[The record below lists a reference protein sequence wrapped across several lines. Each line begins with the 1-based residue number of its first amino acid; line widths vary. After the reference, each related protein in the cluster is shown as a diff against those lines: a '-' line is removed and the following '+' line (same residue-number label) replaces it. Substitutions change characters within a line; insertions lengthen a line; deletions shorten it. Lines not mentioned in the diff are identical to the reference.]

1 MKKAEVK
8 HIKTAE
14 IKYIR
19 FMNLFGRTIPV
30 GQLHDPYGKILL
42 GDGIDGASIAQM
54 LEYCDTHEIHITNAQ
69 EILNL
74 LVRTGG
80 FGA

>member
-1 MKKAEVK
+1 MKTV
-8 HIKTAE
+8 E

-30 GQLHDPYGKILL
+30 GQLYDAEGNILL
-42 GDGIDGASIAQM
+42 GGSADGASIAQM
-54 LEYCDTHEIHITNAQ
+54 LTYCETNNFQISNAQ
-69 EILNL
+69 EILNI

>member
-1 MKKAEVK
+1 M
-8 HIKTAE
+8 KTAE

-30 GQLHDPYGKILL
+30 GQLHDPEGTILL
-42 GDGIDGASIAQM
+42 GNGPDGASIAQM
-54 LEYCDTHEIHITNAQ
+54 LTYAETNGVEITNCQA
-69 EILNL
+69 ILNL

>member
-1 MKKAEVK
+1 MKTV
-8 HIKTAE
+8 E

-30 GQLHDPYGKILL
+30 GQLHDPEGKIVL
-42 GDGIDGASIAQM
+42 GNTSDGASIAQM
-54 LEYCDTHEIHITNAQ
+54 LTYCETNNLQISNAQ
-69 EILNL
+69 SVLNL

>member
-1 MKKAEVK
+1 MNTV
-8 HIKTAE
+8 E

-30 GQLHDPYGKILL
+30 GQLHDPQGNVVLGNGK
-42 GDGIDGASIAQM
+42 DGASIAQM
-54 LEYCDTHEIHITNAQ
+54 LEHCERQNLQISNAQ

>member
-1 MKKAEVK
+1 M
-8 HIKTAE
+8 KTAE
-14 IKYIR
+14 MKHIR

-30 GQLHDPYGKILL
+30 GQLHDPAGNVLL
-42 GDGIDGASIAQM
+42 GAGPDGASIAQM
-54 LEYCDTHEIHITNAQ
+54 LTHCEVNNIQISNAQ

>member
-1 MKKAEVK
+1 M
-8 HIKTAE
+8 KTAE

-30 GQLHDPYGKILL
+30 GQLHDPDGKLLL
-42 GDGIDGASIAQM
+42 GASADGASIAQM
-54 LEYCDTHEIHITNAQ
+54 LTYCDAHEIKITNAQ

>member
-1 MKKAEVK
+1 MKTV
-8 HIKTAE
+8 E

-30 GQLHDPYGKILL
+30 GQLHDPEGNVVL
-42 GDGIDGASIAQM
+42 GANADGASIAQM
-54 LEYCDTHEIHITNAQ
+54 LTYCETNNIRISNAQ